1 MNRDL
6 PMHENAPLTFVRA
19 RSTLDAFRQALWAQL
34 LAKLSG
40 ISNRRGIQGLLTH
53 APWLADELAMEG
65 QLIAGGFRAARAY
78 RADSLSTAGPF
89 VPELWFRE

>member
-6 PMHENAPLTFVRA
+6 PIHENAPLTFVRA
-19 RSTLDAFRQALWAQL
+19 CSTLDVFRQAWWTQL

-40 ISNRRGIQGLLTH
+40 IQGLLTH
-53 APWLADELAMEG
+53 ARWLADELAMEG
-65 QLIAGGFRAARAY
+65 HLITGGFRAARSY
-78 RADSLSTAGPF
+78 RGDSLSTAGPF